1 LTGAFSPVSSALLP
15 ENVAGGQFGPPSRPT
30 FRGSFLQQVD
40 QGLSG
45 QQGGPSKTAAK
56 QRSARVSKRENSK
69 YKIDRRLRVN
79 LWGRPKSPINKREY
93 GPGQHGQARTKPT
106 DYRLQLMAKQ
116 RLKGY
121 YGSVSERQLRRYYL
135 EAVRRKGDTGE
146 NLVELLERRL
156 DAVIYRM
163 KFAIT
168 PFASRQLVSHGHVKV
183 NGKRVN
189 IASYLVRDNDVIE
202 LTAKAKEMARIIES
216 TQSAEREVPEYV
228 SVDHKEMKGTFV
240 RGPKL
245 ADVPYPVQMEPSLVV
260 EYYSR

>member
-1 LTGAFSPVSSALLP
+1 M
-15 ENVAGGQFGPPSRPT
+15 
-30 FRGSFLQQVD
+30 
-40 QGLSG
+40 
-45 QQGGPSKTAAK
+45 
-56 QRSARVSKRENSK
+56 SKRAQAK

-93 GPGQHGQARTKPT
+93 GPGQHGQGRQKPT

-168 PFASRQLVSHGHVKV
+168 VFASRQLVSGGTADGQRRVHRRWRRRGLRGRGWSLALGH
-183 NGKRVN
+183 
-189 IASYLVRDNDVIE
+189 
-202 LTAKAKEMARIIES
+202 
-216 TQSAEREVPEYV
+216 
-228 SVDHKEMKGTFV
+228 
-240 RGPKL
+240 
-245 ADVPYPVQMEPSLVV
+245 
-260 EYYSR
+260 SR

>member
-1 LTGAFSPVSSALLP
+1 M
-15 ENVAGGQFGPPSRPT
+15 
-30 FRGSFLQQVD
+30 
-40 QGLSG
+40 
-45 QQGGPSKTAAK
+45 
-56 QRSARVSKRENSK
+56 SKRANSK

-93 GPGQHGQARTKPT
+93 GPGQHGQGRTKPT

-121 YGSVSERQLRRYYL
+121 YGSVGERQLRRYYL

-168 PFASRQLVSHGHVKV
+168 VFASRQLVSHRHVKV
-183 NGKRVN
+183 NGRRVTIPSYLLRAGDVVEVQPASREIEGIKAALEGAKKRRVN
-189 IASYLVRDNDVIE
+189 SWLELDDANFKGTVRSLPSKE
-202 LTAKAKEMARIIES
+202 EMAI
-216 TQSAEREVPEYV
+216 
-228 SVDHKEMKGTFV
+228 
-240 RGPKL
+240 
-245 ADVPYPVQMEPSLVV
+245 PVQEQLVV
-260 EYYSR
+260 ALYSK

>member
-1 LTGAFSPVSSALLP
+1 MRAVWALIPPQPLCWIQAYP
-15 ENVAGGQFGPPSRPT
+15 DTIENKERC
-30 FRGSFLQQVD
+30 
-40 QGLSG
+40 
-45 QQGGPSKTAAK
+45 
-56 QRSARVSKRENSK
+56 VSKRANSK

-93 GPGQHGQARTKPT
+93 GPGQHGQGRQKPT

-183 NGKRVN
+183 NGRRVN
-189 IASYLVRDNDVIE
+189 IASYLVKDNDAIE
-202 LTAKAKEMARIIES
+202 LTPKAKEMARVIES
-216 TQSAEREVPEYV
+216 TQSAERDVPEYV
-228 SVDHKEMKGTFV
+228 TADHKDMKGTFV

>member
-1 LTGAFSPVSSALLP
+1 M
-15 ENVAGGQFGPPSRPT
+15 
-30 FRGSFLQQVD
+30 
-40 QGLSG
+40 
-45 QQGGPSKTAAK
+45 
-56 QRSARVSKRENSK
+56 SKRENSK

-93 GPGQHGQARTKPT
+93 GPGQHGQGRQKPT

-146 NLVELLERRL
+146 NLVEILERRL

-163 KFAIT
+163 KVI
-168 PFASRQLVSHGHVKV
+168 HGHVKV

-189 IASYLVRDNDVIE
+189 IASYLVKDNDVIE
-202 LTAKAKEMARIIES
+202 LTSKAREMARVLEA
-216 TQSAEREVPEYV
+216 TQTAERDVPEYV
-228 SVDHKEMKGTFV
+228 SVDHKDMKGTYV